1 MAMRIAPALLAS
13 WDAANASRRRL
24 LALLGGVLLAGGL
37 LVATLP
43 LTAAIGR
50 ADADVARTRAMLEI
64 ARARAADSESLARVA
79 PSLRAGDLRA
89 AVDRVLAQ
97 QGVRATPVASG
108 TADGR
113 YAVVVADARFDSIV
127 AAVDALARDESIHL
141 AEATLT
147 ALVTPGSV
155 RADLAFAR

>member
-1 MAMRIAPALLAS
+1 MRTPPALLAS

-24 LALLGGVLLAGGL
+24 LALLGLVLLTGGL
-37 LVATLP
+37 VVATLP
-43 LTAAIGR
+43 LTVVIGR

-64 ARARAADSESLARVA
+64 ARARTADSESLARAA

-89 AVDRVLAQ
+89 AVDRILAQ

-108 TADGR
+108 TAEGR
-113 YAVVVADARFDSIV
+113 YAVVVADARFDSVV
-127 AAVDALARDESIHL
+127 AAVDALARDEGIHL